1 MSEAQIRKHAEE
13 AVYLAE
19 QAYEVLEDES
29 KNPDEKQAE
38 YAKIM
43 GESDSEKAMADQ
55 LRAAALKR
63 DEVRARHDE
72 LMRELIIKREQSKE
86 QELIKK
92 GLKEPFD
99 WAYANPHY
107 DSLDA
112 FITKRETSE
121 QIEAANDH
129 RKLII
134 DYLTNNPTM
143 DKKALSTLVGPSGG
157 FLIDP
162 RTEANFIADLP
173 DYVFYRQAG
182 TVRRMT
188 LGELPILRSNDH
200 LVATWP
206 GETQLRQET
215 TDEDFFELVTVR
227 PHDLTAFIRVSQKLM
242 EDTRMLESIL
252 INDARMQFAEAE
264 TKAFTIGT
272 GVNEPLGVFTDS
284 KIQSVNTIGSNA
296 LVADDILNLT
306 YNLKQNYRER
316 GSFILHRSVIAHI
329 RQMKE
334 TTSGQYIWQRSLAA
348 GQPDTLAGYPVYEN
362 EHSDAAPTTGT
373 TFTAGDRIAAFGDM
387 RQIHIFDRLGT
398 TIQQLNELYAQTGQI
413 GLMFRKRVTSLVVT
427 PDAFRILVIA

>member
-1 MSEAQIRKHAEE
+1 MTTEKIRKHAEE

-19 QAYEVLEDES
+19 QAYAVLEDET
-29 KNPDEKQAE
+29 KTHDEKQAE
-38 YAKIM
+38 YEKMM
-43 GESDSEKAMADQ
+43 GESDSQKALADQ

-72 LMRELIIKREQSKE
+72 LMQELIIKREYAKE
-86 QELIKK
+86 QELVKK
-92 GLKEPFD
+92 GLKEPVD
-99 WAYANPHY
+99 RSYENPHY
-107 DSLDA
+107 DAVDA
-112 FITKRETSE
+112 FATKQQTHE

-129 RKLII
+129 RKLIME
-134 DYLTNNPTM
+134 YLTNNPTL
-143 DKKALSTLVGPSGG
+143 DKKALSTLLGPAGG

-173 DYVFYRQAG
+173 DYVFYRRAG

-188 LGELPILRSNDH
+188 LGEIPILRSNDH

-206 GETQLRQET
+206 GETQQRTET

-227 PHDLTAFIRVSQKLM
+227 PHDLTAFIRVSTKLM
-242 EDTRMLESIL
+242 EDTRMLENIL

-272 GVNEPLGVFTDS
+272 GINEPLGVFVDS
-284 KIQSVNTIGSNA
+284 KIQTVNTGT
-296 LVADDILNLT
+296 ADTLSSDDLLNLT
-306 YNLKQNYRER
+306 YQLKQQHRE
-316 GSFILHRSVIAHI
+316 GSSFIMHRSLISHI

-334 TTSGQYIWQRSLAA
+334 GTTGQYIWQRSLAA

-362 EHSDAAPTTGT
+362 EHSAAAPTTGT
-373 TFTAGDRIAAFGDM
+373 TFTTGDRVVAFGDM
-387 RQIHIFDRLGT
+387 RQIHIYDRLGT